1 TVDGFERARPHA
13 RRVRAPQNAGTTN
26 RRSSSVTLPDGRRQ
40 LQPQSPPMLRTSAG
54 TVGRTPLSR
63 FKTHNSTASAANASG
78 FVQTALSRVTRRTIV
93 ALGPSSLRR
102 VTPDRVLSFLAVDL
116 RNEPRF
122 ASASTPTIVKPT
134 LRIKLERVVPSSA

>member
-1 TVDGFERARPHA
+1 MIHAPVDTVDGFERARPHA

-26 RRSSSVTLPDGRRQ
+26 RRSSRVTRPDGRRQ

-102 VTPDRVLSFLAVDL
+102 VTPDRVLSFLITTIARTRFIHIAAL
-116 RNEPRF
+116 RPGPPE
-122 ASASTPTIVKPT
+122 K
-134 LRIKLERVVPSSA
+134 LRSQ